1 MEYKNCHPIS
11 LLSLMSKEL
20 ERLQSFLTNTFQSG
34 FQKNSINFH
43 LPYLIDTIFKG
54 FDCGLYCNDFN
65 WPFNTIDHNTLLLKM
80 PSLQFS
86 CMKLLIGKS
95 HAYAKENSMLMF
107 MTNSLLLLIHDA
119 EFCKDTFLLFLLY
132 ISNMPQAIDCDLFL

>member
-1 MEYKNCHPIS
+1 
-11 LLSLMSKEL
+11 
-20 ERLQSFLTNTFQSG
+20 
-34 FQKNSINFH
+34 
-43 LPYLIDTIFKG
+43 
-54 FDCGLYCNDFN
+54 
-65 WPFNTIDHNTLLLKM
+65 M

-86 CMKLLIGKS
+86 CVKLLIGKS

-107 MTNSLLLLIHDA
+107 MINSLLLLIDDA